1 MEVIIAIDP
10 ESEYLDNT
18 ESLLSGAKY
27 NFVKANE
34 FKKGMD
40 YVKTATPDLLMIG
53 IKKIDKEL
61 IDTIQFFKK
70 NSNTKNIPILGIY
83 KEQKR
88 SDIENGFKLG
98 INAYLVQPL
107 DKHRLLDKVKELME
121 ISKENQSDQIMTR
134 KNHILIENPT
144 PGLTKITFKSGIY
157 KYVLPQVK
165 KTFNMEFLRTVELNQ
180 CCIDIR
186 DIPEMTMDEVSMF
199 EKIVGLFGSKK
210 ISIIAGK
217 HLGKIIAG
225 SELSDKANLF
235 MSLEDYVVFLKAAK
249 ILS

>member
-1 MEVIIAIDP
+1 MEVIIAIDTEP
-10 ESEYLDNT
+10 EYLNNT

-53 IKKIDKEL
+53 INKIDKEL

-70 NSNTKNIPILGIY
+70 NNTTKNIPILGIY

-88 SDIENGFKLG
+88 ADIENGFRLG
-98 INAYLVQPL
+98 ISAYLVQPL

-121 ISKENQSDQIMTR
+121 ISKESQSDKILSR
-134 KNHILIENPT
+134 KSHITIENPA
-144 PGLTKITFKSGIY
+144 PGLTKVTFKSGIQ

-165 KTFNMEFLRTVELNQ
+165 KTFNMEFLRTVEMGQ
-180 CCIDIR
+180 CCIDVR
-186 DIPEMTMDEVSMF
+186 DIPDMTLDEVKVF
-199 EKIVGLFGSKK
+199 EKIVALFGTKRV
-210 ISIIAGK
+210 SIIAGK

-225 SELSDKANLF
+225 SDLSEKANLF
-235 MSLEDYVVFLKAAK
+235 MSLEDYVVFLKTAK
-249 ILS
+249 ILP

>member
-1 MEVIIAIDP
+1 MEVIIAIDTEP
-10 ESEYLDNT
+10 EYLNNT

-53 IKKIDKEL
+53 INKIDKEL

-70 NSNTKNIPILGIY
+70 NNTTKNIPILGIY

-88 SDIENGFKLG
+88 ADIENGFRLG
-98 INAYLVQPL
+98 ISAYLVQPL

-121 ISKENQSDQIMTR
+121 
-134 KNHILIENPT
+134 
-144 PGLTKITFKSGIY
+144 
-157 KYVLPQVK
+157 
-165 KTFNMEFLRTVELNQ
+165 FLRTVEMGQ
-180 CCIDIR
+180 CCIDVR
-186 DIPEMTMDEVSMF
+186 DIPDMTLDEVKVF
-199 EKIVGLFGSKK
+199 EKIVALFGTKRV
-210 ISIIAGK
+210 SIIAGK

-225 SELSDKANLF
+225 SDLSEKANLF
-235 MSLEDYVVFLKAAK
+235 MSLEDYVVFLKTAK
-249 ILS
+249 ILP